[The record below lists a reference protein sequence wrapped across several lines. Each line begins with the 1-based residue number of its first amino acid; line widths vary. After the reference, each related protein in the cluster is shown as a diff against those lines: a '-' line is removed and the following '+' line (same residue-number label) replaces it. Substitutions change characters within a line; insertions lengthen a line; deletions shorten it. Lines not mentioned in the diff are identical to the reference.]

1 MKEAVVRGPVKRVVL
16 ALCLG
21 LGGVAAGWASGV
33 IPSSQAHV
41 VGGQY
46 SMELTTAAT
55 TVPLGGT
62 FTLNAGVVHDGSV
75 GAYTAVQWSVAY
87 DNTIVQFASAEIDAQ
102 APAECSAHSDNGTRT
117 LVGCISLGGPTI
129 TFSGIAWDIT
139 YTCIAPGVATFAFAG
154 VNSFTWVKVGTET
167 QPIHTHDGAGVTCGG
182 DAAGPTVGPMAAP
195 TGTVGANA
203 TPGAQPTSTAPNGG
217 ATSIVPAATESST
230 STVQRTATNAAGTS
244 SATSATSAAPAGAG
258 SATASPT
265 PAAPSGT
272 DTGGGGH
279 RLLYVLGGIG
289 LAAVAAIG
297 AGAWWMRRKQT

>member
-1 MKEAVVRGPVKRVVL
+1 MRVTISRVVL
-16 ALCLG
+16 AASLG
-21 LGGVAAGWASGV
+21 LAAVLLSWSSV
-33 IPSSQAHV
+33 PIPSSQADV
-41 VGGQY
+41 VSGQY
-46 SMELTTAAT
+46 SMELTTDATAA
-55 TVPLGGT
+55 PLGGT
-62 FTLNAGVVHDGSV
+62 FTVHVGVVHDGSV
-75 GAYTAVQWSVAY
+75 GAYTAVQWDVGY
-87 DNTIVQFASAEIDAQ
+87 DDTIVQFASAATDAQ

-117 LVGCISLGGPTI
+117 LVGCINLGGPTI

-139 YTCIAPGVATFAFAG
+139 YTCIAPGVATFTFAG
-154 VNSFTWVKVGTET
+154 VNSFTWVKIGTET
-167 QPIHTHDGAGVTCGG
+167 QPIHTHDGTGVTCGG